1 MLFQAFAHTFVA
13 VPVAVFWSSVEIP
26 HQIEAFGVFGI
37 ASSAAIEQ
45 VQAQELA
52 LVLGSLL
59 ENNRGSQHAVDWP
72 VFKLVEAGVHL
83 LGKKIQ
89 IHNSRSHNIILSLSL
104 QICTFLEVEN
114 KDQIETTRDQ
124 GYICAGTLRAAFF
137 FARKS

>member
-1 MLFQAFAHTFVA
+1 MLFQAFAHTSVT
-13 VPVAVFWSSVEIP
+13 VPVAVFWPSVEIT

-89 IHNSRSHNIILSLSL
+89 IHNSRSHNNILSLSL

-114 KDQIETTRDQ
+114 KDQIETTREQ
-124 GYICAGTLRAAFF
+124 GYICAGTLRAEFF
-137 FARKS
+137 FAGQS

>member
-1 MLFQAFAHTFVA
+1 MLLQAFAHAFVA
-13 VPVAVFWSSVEIP
+13 PPVTVFWSSVEIT
-26 HQIEAFGVFGI
+26 HQIEAFEVFGI

-52 LVLGSLL
+52 MVLGSLL

-89 IHNSRSHNIILSLSL
+89 IHNSRSHNIILALYL
-104 QICTFLEVEN
+104 QICKFVEVETT
-114 KDQIETTRDQ
+114 KDQC
-124 GYICAGTLRAAFF
+124 YIYAGIFSWNFF